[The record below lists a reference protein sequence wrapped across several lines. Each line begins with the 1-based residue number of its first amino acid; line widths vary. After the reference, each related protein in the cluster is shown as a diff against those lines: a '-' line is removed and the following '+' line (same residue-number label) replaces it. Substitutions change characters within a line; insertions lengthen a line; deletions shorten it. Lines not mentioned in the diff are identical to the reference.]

1 MKLYSTLTSPYGR
14 MARIVRL
21 VKGLE
26 ERGLFEATRTRGNDN
41 PYYAINPSGRVPALV
56 SDNGKVIE
64 DSAFVCWYLDNLDCA
79 PTLHAPEGLS
89 GLEQRRLEAVA
100 RSMLDGV
107 SLWAREYLYRDA
119 KIRSSDIMEHEQA
132 RALRLADV
140 FEEEVLGEVMSGPLN
155 MAQITLACVMH
166 GRPNNTP
173 REFYWQDG
181 RPNLCDWVER
191 IGQVPA
197 VVDTLPPP
205 RN

>member
-1 MKLYSTLTSPYGR
+1 M
-14 MARIVRL
+14 
-21 VKGLE
+21 
-26 ERGLFEATRTRGNDN
+26 
-41 PYYAINPSGRVPALV
+41 
-56 SDNGKVIE
+56 
-64 DSAFVCWYLDNLDCA
+64 
-79 PTLHAPEGLS
+79 HAPEGLS

-155 MAQITLACVMH
+155 MAQITFACVMH

-173 REFYWQDG
+173 RGFYWQDG